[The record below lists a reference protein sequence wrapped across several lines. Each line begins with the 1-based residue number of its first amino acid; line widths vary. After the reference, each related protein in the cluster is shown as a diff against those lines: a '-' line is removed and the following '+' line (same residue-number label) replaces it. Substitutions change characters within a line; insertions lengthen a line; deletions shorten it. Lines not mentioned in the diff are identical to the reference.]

1 MGGFGSTYEG
11 LKRPG
16 SEPGPAGLGGF
27 GSTYEGLK
35 QDVLRFI
42 EREARGF
49 GSTYE
54 GLKPSSGDASPVRPA
69 VLAVP
74 MRA

>member
-1 MGGFGSTYEG
+1 MFRDIRFGSTYEG
-11 LKRPG
+11 LKLPRRPRPR
-16 SEPGPAGLGGF
+16 SAA
-27 GSTYEGLK
+27 S
-35 QDVLRFI
+35 
-42 EREARGF
+42 GF

-54 GLKPSSGDASPVRPA
+54 GLKPVLKEAIATIDD

>member
-1 MGGFGSTYEG
+1 MASLTALPSSPGFGSTYEG
-11 LKRPG
+11 LKRGTKPP
-16 SEPGPAGLGGF
+16 EM
-27 GSTYEGLK
+27 ST
-35 QDVLRFI
+35 
-42 EREARGF
+42 RGRF

-54 GLKPSSGDASPVRPA
+54 GLKPGYGSGGGVPSFG

>member
-1 MGGFGSTYEG
+1 MLPSSCRFGSTYEG
-11 LKRPG
+11 LKLLVPLSRPND
-16 SEPGPAGLGGF
+16 PRRF

-35 QDVLRFI
+35 QQLA
-42 EREARGF
+42 EHTRE
-49 GSTYE
+49 
-54 GLKPSSGDASPVRPA
+54 LGD

>member
-1 MGGFGSTYEG
+1 MSHGTGFGSTYEG
-11 LKRPG
+11 LKHRYR
-16 SEPGPAGLGGF
+16 STMTMESMGF

-35 QDVLRFI
+35 LRI
-42 EREARGF
+42 VSEQHAGW
-49 GSTYE
+49 G
-54 GLKPSSGDASPVRPA
+54 